1 MEHDRGHSQDASH
14 HVHAFRSPG
23 QHNPSHGAKLP
34 FMAALGPGP
43 SQFGCVNHN
52 AAVLGSAGDGL
63 PSSSARRRRLVLT
76 IKLGADVTVRA
87 DLWQSETSCRAH
99 LCQRVPPLARWT
111 GARTTPAPRGP
122 GLCDRQFIPTRM
134 IATAGPLSR
143 APLRRHPSGWRISDR
158 FAARACGSRGA
169 LGARSSTF
177 AHSAT
182 LRLRPLVCA
191 GMKAPRSGGD
201 LTVGASVVRA
211 GRNRGT
217 VAPSATF
224 SHEPVACASGSAG

>member
-1 MEHDRGHSQDASH
+1 MEHDRGHFQDASH

-23 QHNPSHGAKLP
+23 QHNPTDGAKLP

-111 GARTTPAPRGP
+111 GAHTQPLPCVDLG
-122 GLCDRQFIPTRM
+122 C
-134 IATAGPLSR
+134 ATANSFPP
-143 APLRRHPSGWRISDR
+143 A
-158 FAARACGSRGA
+158 
-169 LGARSSTF
+169 
-177 AHSAT
+177 
-182 LRLRPLVCA
+182 
-191 GMKAPRSGGD
+191 
-201 LTVGASVVRA
+201 
-211 GRNRGT
+211 
-217 VAPSATF
+217 
-224 SHEPVACASGSAG
+224 